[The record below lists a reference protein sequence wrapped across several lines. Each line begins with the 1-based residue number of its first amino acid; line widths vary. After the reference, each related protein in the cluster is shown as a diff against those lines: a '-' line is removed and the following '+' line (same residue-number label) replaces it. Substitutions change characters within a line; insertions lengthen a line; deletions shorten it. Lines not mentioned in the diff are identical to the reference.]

1 MLVVKN
7 ITKFLSGKCIL
18 HNINFC
24 LKKGEVV
31 ALVGPNGAG
40 KTTLMRCIMGFYEPD
55 EGEILQGKKSLSND
69 RVDVLKNIAY
79 VPETGGIYPDM
90 TVYEYIKFM
99 FDIKKMSKTLFEQR
113 FVNIVKKLDL
123 ESVINKKCDILSKG
137 YKRRVAIAG
146 AMISEPK
153 VLILDEPTEGLD
165 PNQKIN
171 LRDFLVEYAKKNI
184 VLISTHIMEEVEAM
198 ANRILV
204 INDGKLVCDT
214 TPDDLKRI
222 TLKDRVEQSFYT
234 IIGNSVGDKDG

>member
-1 MLVVKN
+1 
-7 ITKFLSGKCIL
+7 
-18 HNINFC
+18 
-24 LKKGEVV
+24 
-31 ALVGPNGAG
+31 
-40 KTTLMRCIMGFYEPD
+40 
-55 EGEILQGKKSLSND
+55 
-69 RVDVLKNIAY
+69 
-79 VPETGGIYPDM
+79 
-90 TVYEYIKFM
+90 
-99 FDIKKMSKTLFEQR
+99 
-113 FVNIVKKLDL
+113 
-123 ESVINKKCDILSKG
+123 
-137 YKRRVAIAG
+137 
-146 AMISEPK
+146 MISEPK

-222 TLKDRVEQSFYT
+222 TLKDRIEQSFYT